1 MLDALLWQPQTTP
14 QQWCEA
20 MPCVEIFST
29 GIVLDQPLSTFLVY
43 FLGGVWFWAAWRFR
57 TSKDDQRSR
66 QWWSISLV
74 LGGIGAVVAGTSY
87 QAFGYEIKCSGR
99 EFCSWTSWWE
109 IAYMVIQV
117 ACYNAMALAVAFSC
131 TSGRWHRLF
140 IGYALLNSL
149 VHFSVIV
156 IGVIT
161 VNRLMLSFEMA
172 QYFITP
178 TLIIFIVLNT
188 ARYLKLRQPM
198 DLALL
203 ISWLLL
209 IATSVAYS
217 IYMSAGYTQQLW
229 EQGIWFSE
237 NDVLH
242 VGVMVWLVYLGLGL
256 SGKIYDEQRLLIQKT
271 TGTAD

>member
-29 GIVLDQPLSTFLVY
+29 GIVLDQPLSTLLVY

-87 QAFGYEIKCSGR
+87 QAFGYELKCSGR

>member
-57 TSKDDQRSR
+57 TSKDDQKSR

-87 QAFGYEIKCSGR
+87 QAFGYELKCSGR

-109 IAYMVIQV
+109 ISYMVIQV

-131 TSGRWHRLF
+131 TSGRWRWLF

-149 VHFSVIV
+149 VHLSVVV

-161 VNRLMLSFEMA
+161 VNRLILSFEMA

-178 TLIIFIVLNT
+178 TLIIFIMLNT
-188 ARYLKLRQPM
+188 ARYLKQKQPI
-198 DLALL
+198 DLSLL

-229 EQGIWFSE
+229 KQGVWFSE

-256 SGKIYDEQRLLIQKT
+256 SGKVHDELKS
-271 TGTAD
+271 A

>member
-57 TSKDDQRSR
+57 TSKDDQKSR
-66 QWWSISLV
+66 QWWNISLV

-87 QAFGYEIKCSGR
+87 QAFGYELKCSGR